1 MQEYKKIL
9 LASHGTKGAMAAE
22 EQAISLCGKDSSI
35 DHLEIVPDFWKG
47 MMGDDWLNNASTQ
60 QVFGQY
66 VENQLQQ
73 EIQQRIDVLRDKVEA
88 AGIRYTPFVKLGK
101 PADCLIE
108 QDAANT
114 YDLIII
120 GSPRPRGEEGY
131 RSRMQ
136 LEPLI
141 KSLTAP
147 LLIIPFPRP

>member
-22 EQAISLCGKDSSI
+22 NQAISLCGNGGGI
-35 DHLEIVPDFWKG
+35 DHLEVVPDFWKG

-60 QVFGQY
+60 QAFGQY

-73 EIQQRIDVLRDKVEA
+73 EIQQRMDILRQKMEA
-88 AGIRYTPFVKLGK
+88 VDISYTPFVKLGK

-108 QDAANT
+108 QDATNN
-114 YDLIII
+114 YELIVI
-120 GSPRPRGEEGY
+120 GSPRPKGEEGY

-136 LEPLI
+136 IEPLI
-141 KSLTAP
+141 KSLTTP
-147 LLIIPFPRP
+147 LLIIPFPE

>member
-22 EQAISLCGKDSSI
+22 NQAISLCSKGGGI
-35 DHLEIVPDFWKG
+35 DHLEVVPDFWKG

-60 QVFGQY
+60 QAFGQY

-73 EIQQRIDVLRDKVEA
+73 EIQQRMDILKQKMEA
-88 AGIRYTPFVKLGK
+88 VGISYTPFVKLGK
-101 PADCLIE
+101 PADCLVE
-108 QDAANT
+108 QDAAGN

-120 GSPRPRGEEGY
+120 GSPRPKGEEGY

-136 LEPLI
+136 LERLI
-141 KSLTAP
+141 KALNTP
-147 LLIIPFPRP
+147 LLIVPFPEQ